1 MAEFLAL
8 DWDDQQLLA
17 LDAQVAPT
25 SVHVRKRVHFEWT
38 ADARPFEHAEAA
50 GKQLRLELDRAGIA
64 ATKALVSL
72 PREEAVV
79 RLLELPECDDNE
91 LPELVRLQAAT
102 RSAVPLDRLLL
113 DFLPLPR
120 LENVAGRRVLMVTL
134 GKVPADRI
142 QTILKTAGLEAA
154 GILLSAVGTAEIV
167 AHQPR
172 VSGVSDEAATL
183 IVSRSGSRL
192 EITAIW
198 RKQILFMHAANV
210 SAHLPPEA
218 GISQILA
225 ETSRATVALSQA
237 APGIRIGSGWILSS
251 AAELAGLPEAFKQ
264 RFGFEFQ
271 TLDTAFRT
279 PGVRADF
286 DPAGT
291 TGQTAFSPLGLLFGQ
306 ADGLVSSIDFLHPRQ
321 KVVKPDRRRLRQA
334 LAGGAVLAAVV
345 AVFAGI
351 HMRVARLD
359 DEIAK
364 MEADNASREA
374 TLKKNAAL
382 LATAKTLDDWTD
394 RNIDWLDQFQKIEK
408 AIGGTDNLHFSS
420 FDGQVTYLD
429 TLATI
434 SATGR
439 AKTRHD
445 VESMNEHL
453 SKADYAPRAKE
464 IVTDPNNPEFPEK
477 FDLSVEIKVPKKG
490 IAPTPAAGRATAGKR
505 EGKAADKTAAL
516 EPAHPTL
523 AGSADS
529 RTTRNQ
535 E

>member
-1 MAEFLAL
+1 MRKS
-8 DWDDQQLLA
+8 
-17 LDAQVAPT
+17 APS

-38 ADARPFEHAEAA
+38 AEARPFEHAEAA
-50 GKQLRLELDRAGIA
+50 GKQLRLELDRAGIG

-79 RLLELPECDDNE
+79 RLLELPECSDDE

-142 QTILKTAGLEAA
+142 QAILTSAGLEAA
-154 GILLSAVGTAEIV
+154 GILLSAVGTSEIV

-172 VSGVSDEAATL
+172 VSGASDEAATL

-237 APGIRIGSGWILSS
+237 APGIRIGSGWLLSS
-251 AAELAGLPEAFKQ
+251 AAELAGLPEAFRQ

-279 PGVRADF
+279 PGVQADF

-291 TGQTAFSPLGLLFGQ
+291 TGQTAFSALGLLFGQ
-306 ADGLVSSIDFLHPRQ
+306 ADGLVSSIDFLHPR
-321 KVVKPDRRRLRQA
+321 KTVVKPDRRRLRQV
-334 LAGGAVLAAVV
+334 LAGGAVLATVV
-345 AVFAGI
+345 AIFAGI
-351 HMRVARLD
+351 HMRVVRLD

-364 MEADNASREA
+364 MEADNASRDS

-382 LATAKTLDDWTD
+382 GDRQDARRLDRSQHRLARSIPKNREGD
-394 RNIDWLDQFQKIEK
+394 RRDRQAPLFQLRRPGDLPRYHGHDHCDRASQDAARRGIDER
-408 AIGGTDNLHFSS
+408 T
-420 FDGQVTYLD
+420 
-429 TLATI
+429 
-434 SATGR
+434 
-439 AKTRHD
+439 
-445 VESMNEHL
+445 
-453 SKADYAPRAKE
+453 
-464 IVTDPNNPEFPEK
+464 
-477 FDLSVEIKVPKKG
+477 SVE
-490 IAPTPAAGRATAGKR
+490 GRLRPPCQGTSDRSEQSRISR
-505 EGKAADKTAAL
+505 EIRP
-516 EPAHPTL
+516 E
-523 AGSADS
+523 
-529 RTTRNQ
+529 RRNQ
-535 E
+535 AAEKGHCPHSGR

>member
-1 MAEFLAL
+1 MSEFLAL
-8 DWDDQQLLA
+8 DWDDQQLLG
-17 LDAQVAPT
+17 LDAQVAPS
-25 SVHVRKRVHFEWT
+25 SVHVRKCVHFEWT
-38 ADARPFEHAEAA
+38 AEARPFEHAEAA
-50 GKQLRLELDRAGIA
+50 GKQLRSELDRAGIA

-79 RLLELPECDDNE
+79 RLLELPECGDDE

-120 LENVAGRRVLMVTL
+120 LENVPGRRVLMVTL

-142 QTILKTAGLEAA
+142 QTILTAAGLEAA

-172 VSGVSDEAATL
+172 VQGASEDTATL
-183 IVSRSGSRL
+183 IVSRSASRL

-198 RKQILFMHAANV
+198 QKQILFMHAANV

-218 GISQILA
+218 CISQILA

-251 AAELAGLPEAFKQ
+251 AADCAGLPEAFRQ

-271 TLDTAFRT
+271 ALDTAFRT

-286 DPAGT
+286 DGPGT
-291 TGQTAFSPLGLLFGQ
+291 ATQTAFSPLGVLLGQ
-306 ADGLVSSIDFLHPRQ
+306 ADRLVPSIDFLDPRK

-334 LAGGAVLAAVV
+334 LAAGAAVAVV
-345 AVFAGI
+345 AAIFAGI
-351 HMRVARLD
+351 HLRVARLD
-359 DEIAK
+359 DEIEK
-364 MEADNASREA
+364 LQADNVSREA
-374 TLKKNAAL
+374 TLKKNDEL
-382 LATAKTLDDWTD
+382 MATAKTLDNWSE

-408 AIGGTDNLHFSS
+408 AIGGTDKLHFTM
-420 FDGQVTYLD
+420 FDGQVATRD

-434 SATGR
+434 TAAGR
-439 AKTRHD
+439 AKARRD
-445 VESMNEHL
+445 VEAMNERL
-453 SKADYAPRAKE
+453 SKAEYAPQAKA
-464 IVTDPNNPEFPEK
+464 INPDPNNAEFPEK
-477 FDLSVEIKVPKKG
+477 FDLSVEVKLPKKG
-490 IAPTPAAGRATAGKR
+490 IAATPAGRATAGQHDA
-505 EGKAADKTAAL
+505 GKAPDKTAARD
-516 EPAHPTL
+516 PANPLL
-523 AGSADS
+523 AKSTDP
-529 RTTRNQ
+529 RTAQKQ

>member
-1 MAEFLAL
+1 
-8 DWDDQQLLA
+8 
-17 LDAQVAPT
+17 
-25 SVHVRKRVHFEWT
+25 
-38 ADARPFEHAEAA
+38 
-50 GKQLRLELDRAGIA
+50 
-64 ATKALVSL
+64 
-72 PREEAVV
+72 
-79 RLLELPECDDNE
+79 
-91 LPELVRLQAAT
+91 
-102 RSAVPLDRLLL
+102 
-113 DFLPLPR
+113 
-120 LENVAGRRVLMVTL
+120 VTL

-291 TGQTAFSPLGLLFGQ
+291 TGHTAFSPLGLLFGQ

-516 EPAHPTL
+516 GPAHPTL